1 MKFYRYEIIELM
13 PNHSDS
19 FKDVEVEIIEK
30 TYHMIR
36 ETPKGYWIH
45 PNKYLPFPDKNS
57 KWVSKTAKKRF
68 AYPTKAEAM
77 QNFKART
84 KRRIWILED
93 QIKVCQMALKSLEE

>member
-1 MKFYRYEIIELM
+1 M
-13 PNHSDS
+13 PNHSDP
-19 FKDVEVEIIEK
+19 FKDVDVEVQVIEK
-30 TYHMIR
+30 TYDMIR
-36 ETPKGYWIH
+36 ETPKGYWMSK
-45 PNKYLPFPDKNS
+45 NQSLPFPDKKS
-57 KWVSKTAKKRF
+57 RWVSKTARKRF